1 MGNRRY
7 SSFGMVKVCKDTIL
21 SGKFRRGFFMLLV
34 ECRNLKKS
42 YGDRLILDIENL
54 CIYDQDRIGIVGVNG
69 AGKTTLLNLLSQRT
83 EPDEGWVKL
92 YGKCSYISQ
101 LEPPEEETIKQEMA
115 SKFRVPQIYR
125 ESMSGGEKTRFKLAA
140 SLSQNNAIIFAD
152 EPTSNMDIEGIQLV
166 ENSLAEFSG
175 ALVLISHDRDLL
187 DSLCNKIIE
196 IEGGK
201 IKTYSG
207 NYSEFVKQKT
217 EERELA
223 QFEYEQY
230 VKEKKRLEKVI
241 ISTREKVKSMRKTPR
256 RMGNSEARL
265 HKMGNQKAKANLE
278 RAIKNVEA
286 RIRHLEV
293 KEKPPKIEKIK
304 LDIGDVQKIY
314 SKVVIEGKGLNKSF
328 GEKVIFK
335 DAQFYIENGAKVGL
349 IGPNGCGKTTLLK
362 MILNQESPIKIAPN
376 VRIGYFSQELS
387 ILEENKSILDNV
399 MAESVYGESFVR
411 ILLARL
417 LFKGDSVYKKVRV
430 LSGGERVKASFAK
443 IICSDFNLLIL
454 DEPTNYLDLNSL
466 EVVEEVLREY
476 EHTLLFVS
484 HDRRFI
490 NSVANQIMI
499 IEDYKL
505 KTFKGSYEEYMASRT
520 EVRDRKKE
528 QIEEEILL
536 LETRLTEVIS
546 KISMSSRKDDLE
558 LLEAEYRDILG
569 QIRSLKNLLE

>member
-1 MGNRRY
+1 
-7 SSFGMVKVCKDTIL
+7 
-21 SGKFRRGFFMLLV
+21 MLLV
-34 ECRNLKKS
+34 ECRNIKKS

-69 AGKTTLLNLLSQRT
+69 AGKTTLLNLLSKKI

-92 YGKCSYISQ
+92 YGECSYISQ
-101 LEPPEEETIKQEMA
+101 LEPPEEETIRQEMA
-115 SKFRVPQIYR
+115 SKFKVPQIYR

-140 SLSQNNAIIFAD
+140 GLSQNNAIIFAD

-166 ENSLAEFSG
+166 ENALAEFSG

-187 DSLCNKIIE
+187 DSLCTKIIE

-207 NYSEFVKQKT
+207 NYSEYIKQKT

-230 VKEKKRLEKVI
+230 VKEKKRLERAI

-265 HKMGNQKAKANLE
+265 HKMGNQKAKANLN
-278 RAIKNVEA
+278 RAIKNMEA
-286 RIRHLEV
+286 RIQHLEV
-293 KEKPPKIEKIK
+293 KEKPSKIEKIK
-304 LDIGDVQKIY
+304 LDIGDVQNLY
-314 SKVVIEGKGLNKSF
+314 NKVVIEGKGLNKSF

-362 MILNQESPIKIAPN
+362 MILNQEPPIKIATN

-387 ILEENKSILDNV
+387 ILEENKSILENV
-399 MAESVYGESFVR
+399 MAESVYEESFVR

-417 LFKGDSVYKKVRV
+417 LFKGDSVYKKVGV

-484 HDRRFI
+484 HDRHFI
-490 NSVANQIMI
+490 HSVANQIMI

-505 KTFKGSYEEYMASRT
+505 KTFKGSYEEYMASRA
-520 EVRDRKKE
+520 EHRDRKKE
-528 QIEEEILL
+528 EIEEEILR

-546 KISMSSRKDDLE
+546 KISMSSKKDDPE
-558 LLEAEYRDILG
+558 RLEAEYLDILG
-569 QIRSLKNLLE
+569 KIRRLKNLKC

>member
-1 MGNRRY
+1 
-7 SSFGMVKVCKDTIL
+7 MVWLKSVRIL
-21 SGKFRRGFFMLLV
+21 SSPVDIGGVFILLV

-54 CIYDQDRIGIVGVNG
+54 CVYDQDRIGIVGVNG
-69 AGKTTLLNLLSQRT
+69 AGKTTLLNLLSQRI

-92 YGKCSYISQ
+92 YGKCSCISQ
-101 LEPPEEETIKQEMA
+101 LEPPEEEAIQQEIA
-115 SKFRVPQIYR
+115 SKFKVPQIYHT
-125 ESMSGGEKTRFKLAA
+125 SMSGGEKTRFKLAA
-140 SLSQNNAIIFAD
+140 GLSQNNTIIFAD

-166 ENSLAEFSG
+166 ENSFAKFSG

-187 DSLCNKIIE
+187 DSLCTKIIE
-196 IEGGK
+196 IEEGK
-201 IKTYSG
+201 IKIYSG
-207 NYSEFVKQKT
+207 NYSEYIKQKT
-217 EERELA
+217 GERELA

-230 VKEKKRLEKVI
+230 VKEKKRLERVI

-265 HKMGNQKAKANLE
+265 HKMGSQKAKANLD
-278 RAIKNVEA
+278 RTVKNVES
-286 RIRHLEV
+286 RIQHLEV
-293 KEKPPKIEKIK
+293 KEKPSKIEKIK
-304 LDIGDVQKIY
+304 LDIGDVQKLY
-314 SKVVIEGKGLNKSF
+314 NKVIIEGKELNKSF

-335 DAQFYIENGAKVGL
+335 NAQFHLEKGVKAGL

-362 MILNQESPIKIAPN
+362 MILNQEPPIKIAPN

-387 ILEENKSILDNV
+387 ILEENMSILDNV

-417 LFKGDSVYKKVRV
+417 LFKGDSVYKKVRI
-430 LSGGERVKASFAK
+430 LSGGERVKVSFAK

-466 EVVEEVLREY
+466 EVVEEVLGEY
-476 EHTLLFVS
+476 EHSLLFVS

-490 NSVANQIMI
+490 NSVANQIMT
-499 IEDYKL
+499 IEDHKI

-520 EVRDRKKE
+520 KVRDREKE

-546 KISMSSRKDDLE
+546 KISMPSKKDDPE
-558 LLEAEYRDILG
+558 LLEAEYREILG
-569 QIRSLKNLLE
+569 QIRRLKNLLE

>member
-1 MGNRRY
+1 
-7 SSFGMVKVCKDTIL
+7 
-21 SGKFRRGFFMLLV
+21 MLLV
-34 ECRNLKKS
+34 ECKNLKKS
-42 YGDRLILDIENL
+42 YGDRLNRLILDIENL
-54 CIYDQDRIGIVGVNG
+54 CIYDEDRIGIVGVNG
-69 AGKTTLLNLLSQRT
+69 AGKTTLLKLLSQRI
-83 EPDEGWVKL
+83 EPDEGWIKL

-101 LEPPEEETIKQEMA
+101 IDPPEKETIQPEMA
-115 SKFRVPQIYR
+115 SKFKVPQTYR
-125 ESMSGGEKTRFKLAA
+125 ESMSGGEKTRFKLAVG
-140 SLSQNNAIIFAD
+140 LSSNNAIIFAD
-152 EPTSNMDIEGIQLV
+152 EPTSNMDIEGIQLI
-166 ENSLAEFSG
+166 ENSLSGFSG

-207 NYSEFVKQKT
+207 NYSEYIKQKT
-217 EERELA
+217 EEREFA

-230 VKEKKRLEKVI
+230 IKEKKRLERVI
-241 ISTREKVKSMRKTPR
+241 ISTREKVKSMRKTPK

-265 HKMGNQKAKANLE
+265 HKMGNQKAKANLD
-278 RAIKNVEA
+278 RAIKNVET
-286 RIRHLEV
+286 RIKHLEV

-304 LDIGDVQKIY
+304 LDIEDVQKIY
-314 SKVVIEGKGLNKSF
+314 SKVIIEGNGLNKSF

-335 DAQFYIENGAKVGL
+335 DAQFQLENGAKVGL

-387 ILEENKSILDNV
+387 ILEENKSILENV
-399 MAESVYGESFVR
+399 MAESVYEESFVR

-417 LFKGDSVYKKVRV
+417 LFKGDSVYKNVGV
-430 LSGGERVKASFAK
+430 LSGGERVKVSFAK

-499 IEDYKL
+499 IEDHRL
-505 KTFKGSYEEYMASRT
+505 KTFKGSYEEYMASKA
-520 EVRDRKKE
+520 EVRDREKE
-528 QIEEEILL
+528 QIGKEILL

-546 KISMSSRKDDLE
+546 KISMPSKKDDPE
-558 LLEAEYRDILG
+558 LLDIEYREILG
-569 QIRSLKNLLE
+569 QIRRLKNLLE

>member
-1 MGNRRY
+1 M
-7 SSFGMVKVCKDTIL
+7 
-21 SGKFRRGFFMLLV
+21 
-34 ECRNLKKS
+34 
-42 YGDRLILDIENL
+42 
-54 CIYDQDRIGIVGVNG
+54 
-69 AGKTTLLNLLSQRT
+69 
-83 EPDEGWVKL
+83 
-92 YGKCSYISQ
+92 
-101 LEPPEEETIKQEMA
+101 
-115 SKFRVPQIYR
+115 
-125 ESMSGGEKTRFKLAA
+125 
-140 SLSQNNAIIFAD
+140 
-152 EPTSNMDIEGIQLV
+152 
-166 ENSLAEFSG
+166 
-175 ALVLISHDRDLL
+175 
-187 DSLCNKIIE
+187 
-196 IEGGK
+196 
-201 IKTYSG
+201 
-207 NYSEFVKQKT
+207 
-217 EERELA
+217 
-223 QFEYEQY
+223 
-230 VKEKKRLEKVI
+230 
-241 ISTREKVKSMRKTPR
+241 
-256 RMGNSEARL
+256 
-265 HKMGNQKAKANLE
+265 
-278 RAIKNVEA
+278 EA
-286 RIRHLEV
+286 RIQHLEI
-293 KEKPPKIEKIK
+293 KEKPQKIEKIK
-304 LDIGDVQKIY
+304 LDIGDVQKLY

-328 GEKVIFK
+328 GGKVIFK
-335 DAQFYIENGAKVGL
+335 DAQFYLENGAKAGL

-362 MILNQESPIKIAPN
+362 MILNQEPAIKIAPN

-387 ILEENKSILDNV
+387 ILDENKSILDNV

-558 LLEAEYRDILG
+558 LLEVEYRETLR
-569 QIRSLKNLLE
+569 QIRRLKNLLE

>member
-1 MGNRRY
+1 
-7 SSFGMVKVCKDTIL
+7 
-21 SGKFRRGFFMLLV
+21 MLLV
-34 ECRNLKKS
+34 ECKNLKKS
-42 YGDRLILDIENL
+42 YGDRLNRLILDIENL
-54 CIYDQDRIGIVGVNG
+54 CIYDEDRIGIVGVNG
-69 AGKTTLLNLLSQRT
+69 AGKTTLLKLLSQRI
-83 EPDEGWVKL
+83 EPDEGWIKL

-101 LEPPEEETIKQEMA
+101 IDPPEKETIQPEMA
-115 SKFRVPQIYR
+115 SKFKVPQTYR
-125 ESMSGGEKTRFKLAA
+125 ESMSGGEKTRFKLAVG
-140 SLSQNNAIIFAD
+140 LSSNNAIIFAD
-152 EPTSNMDIEGIQLV
+152 EPTSNMDIEGIQLI
-166 ENSLAEFSG
+166 ENSLSGFSG

-207 NYSEFVKQKT
+207 NYSEYIKQKT

-230 VKEKKRLEKVI
+230 VKEKKRLERVI

-265 HKMGNQKAKANLE
+265 HKMGNQKAKANLD
-278 RAIKNVEA
+278 RAIKNVET
-286 RIRHLEV
+286 RIKHLEV

-304 LDIGDVQKIY
+304 LDIEDVQKIY
-314 SKVVIEGKGLNKSF
+314 SKVIIEGNGINKSF

-335 DAQFYIENGAKVGL
+335 DAQFQLENGAKVGL

-362 MILNQESPIKIAPN
+362 MVLNQESPIKIAPN

-387 ILEENKSILDNV
+387 ILEENKSILENV
-399 MAESVYGESFVR
+399 MAESVYEESFVR

-417 LFKGDSVYKKVRV
+417 LFKGDSVYKNVGV
-430 LSGGERVKASFAK
+430 LSGGERVKVSFAK

-499 IEDYKL
+499 IEDHRL
-505 KTFKGSYEEYMASRT
+505 KTFKGSYEEYMASKA
-520 EVRDRKKE
+520 EVRDREKE
-528 QIEEEILL
+528 QIGKEILL

-546 KISMSSRKDDLE
+546 KISMPSKKDDPE
-558 LLEAEYRDILG
+558 LLDIEYREILG
-569 QIRSLKNLLE
+569 QIRRLKNLLE

>member
-1 MGNRRY
+1 M
-7 SSFGMVKVCKDTIL
+7 
-21 SGKFRRGFFMLLV
+21 
-34 ECRNLKKS
+34 
-42 YGDRLILDIENL
+42 
-54 CIYDQDRIGIVGVNG
+54 GVNG
-69 AGKTTLLNLLSQRT
+69 AGKTTLLNLLSQRI

-92 YGKCSYISQ
+92 YGKCSCISQ
-101 LEPPEEETIKQEMA
+101 LEPPEEEAIQQEIA
-115 SKFRVPQIYR
+115 SKFKVPQIYHT
-125 ESMSGGEKTRFKLAA
+125 SMSGGEKTRFKLAA
-140 SLSQNNAIIFAD
+140 GLSQNNTIIFAD

-166 ENSLAEFSG
+166 ENSFAKFSG

-187 DSLCNKIIE
+187 DNLCNKIIE
-196 IEGGK
+196 IERGK
-201 IKTYSG
+201 IKVYSG
-207 NYSEFVKQKT
+207 NYSGYIKQKT
-217 EERELA
+217 EARELA

-230 VKEKKRLEKVI
+230 VKEKRRLERVI
-241 ISTREKVKSMRKTPR
+241 ISTREQAKSMRKTPR

-286 RIRHLEV
+286 RIQHLEI
-293 KEKPPKIEKIK
+293 KEKPQKIEKIK
-304 LDIGDVQKIY
+304 LDIGDVQKLY

-328 GEKVIFK
+328 GGKVIFK
-335 DAQFYIENGAKVGL
+335 DAQFYLENGAKAGL

-362 MILNQESPIKIAPN
+362 MILNQEPAIKIAPN

-387 ILEENKSILDNV
+387 ILDENKSILDNV
-399 MAESVYGESFVR
+399 MAESIYEESFVR

-466 EVVEEVLREY
+466 EVMEEVLREY
-476 EHTLLFVS
+476 EHTLLFAS

-499 IEDYKL
+499 IEDHKL
-505 KTFKGSYEEYMASRT
+505 KTFKGSYEEYMAGRT
-520 EVRDRKKE
+520 EVRDRNKG

-546 KISMSSRKDDLE
+546 KISIPSKKDDPE
-558 LLEAEYRDILG
+558 LLEVEYREILER
-569 QIRSLKNLLE
+569 IRRLKSLFG

>member
-1 MGNRRY
+1 
-7 SSFGMVKVCKDTIL
+7 
-21 SGKFRRGFFMLLV
+21 MLLV
-34 ECRNLKKS
+34 ECKNLKKS

-54 CIYDQDRIGIVGVNG
+54 CIYDEDRIGIVGVNG
-69 AGKTTLLNLLSQRT
+69 AGKTTLLKLLSQRI
-83 EPDEGWVKL
+83 EPDEGWIKL

-101 LEPPEEETIKQEMA
+101 IDPPEKETIQPEMA
-115 SKFRVPQIYR
+115 SKFKVPQTYR
-125 ESMSGGEKTRFKLAA
+125 ESMSGGEKTRFKLAVG
-140 SLSQNNAIIFAD
+140 LSSNNAIIFAD
-152 EPTSNMDIEGIQLV
+152 EPTSNMDIEGIQLI
-166 ENSLAEFSG
+166 ENSLSGFSG

-207 NYSEFVKQKT
+207 NYSEYIKQKT
-217 EERELA
+217 EERERA

-230 VKEKKRLEKVI
+230 VKEKKRLERVM

-278 RAIKNVEA
+278 RAVKNVET
-286 RIRHLEV
+286 RIQHLEV
-293 KEKPPKIEKIK
+293 KEKPTKIEKIK
-304 LDIGDVQKIY
+304 LDIEDVQKIY
-314 SKVVIEGKGLNKSF
+314 SKVIIEVNRLNKSF

-335 DAQFYIENGAKVGL
+335 DAQFHLENGAKAGL

-362 MILNQESPIKIAPN
+362 MILNQEPQIKIAPT
-376 VRIGYFSQELS
+376 VKIGYFSQELS
-387 ILEENKSILDNV
+387 ILEENKSILENV
-399 MAESVYGESFVR
+399 MAESVYEESFVR

-417 LFKGDSVYKKVRV
+417 LFKGDSVYKKVGV

-476 EHTLLFVS
+476 KHTLLFVS

-490 NSVANQIMI
+490 NSVADQIMI
-499 IEDYKL
+499 IEDHKI
-505 KTFKGSYEEYMASRT
+505 KTFKGSYEEYMAGRT
-520 EVRDRKKE
+520 KVRGREKE

-546 KISMSSRKDDLE
+546 KISMPSKKDDPE
-558 LLEAEYRDILG
+558 LLEKEYREILG
-569 QIRSLKNLLE
+569 QIRRLKNLLESLSPHIINN

>member
-1 MGNRRY
+1 
-7 SSFGMVKVCKDTIL
+7 
-21 SGKFRRGFFMLLV
+21 MLLV

-54 CIYDQDRIGIVGVNG
+54 RIYDQDRIGIVGVNG
-69 AGKTTLLNLLSQRT
+69 AGKTTLLNLLSQRI

-92 YGKCSYISQ
+92 YGKCSCISQ
-101 LEPPEEETIKQEMA
+101 LEPPEEETIQQEMA
-115 SKFRVPQIYR
+115 SKFKVPPIYR
-125 ESMSGGEKTRFKLAA
+125 ESMSGGEKTRFKLAT
-140 SLSQNNAIIFAD
+140 SLSKNNAIIFAD

-166 ENSLAEFSG
+166 EDSLAEFSG

-187 DSLCNKIIE
+187 DSLCSKIIE
-196 IEGGK
+196 IEDGK
-201 IKTYSG
+201 IKSYSG
-207 NYSEFVKQKT
+207 NYSEYIKQKT
-217 EERELA
+217 KERERA
-223 QFEYEQY
+223 QFEYEEY
-230 VKEKKRLEKVI
+230 VKEKKRLERVI

-265 HKMGNQKAKANLE
+265 HKMGNQKAKANLD
-278 RAIKNVEA
+278 RAIKNMEA
-286 RIRHLEV
+286 RIQHLEV
-293 KEKPPKIEKIK
+293 KEKPKKIEKIK

-314 SKVVIEGKGLNKSF
+314 SKVIIEGKGLNKSF

-335 DAQFYIENGAKVGL
+335 DAQFYLENGAKVAL

-399 MAESVYGESFVR
+399 MSESVYEESFAR

-417 LFKGDSVYKKVRV
+417 LFKGDSVYKKVGI

-476 EHTLLFVS
+476 QHTLLFVS

-490 NSVANQIMI
+490 NSVASQLMI
-499 IEDYKL
+499 IEDHKL

-528 QIEEEILL
+528 QIKEEILR
-536 LETRLTEVIS
+536 LETRLTELIS
-546 KISMSSRKDDLE
+546 KISMPSRKDDLE
-558 LLEAEYRDILG
+558 LLDVEYRETLR
-569 QIRSLKNLLE
+569 QIRRLKNLLE

>member
-1 MGNRRY
+1 
-7 SSFGMVKVCKDTIL
+7 
-21 SGKFRRGFFMLLV
+21 MLLV
-34 ECRNLKKS
+34 ECKNLKKS
-42 YGDRLILDIENL
+42 YGDRLNRLILDIENL
-54 CIYDQDRIGIVGVNG
+54 CIYDEDRIGIVGVNG
-69 AGKTTLLNLLSQRT
+69 AGKTTLLKLLSQRI
-83 EPDEGWVKL
+83 EPDEGWIKL

-101 LEPPEEETIKQEMA
+101 IDPPEKETIQPEMA
-115 SKFRVPQIYR
+115 SKFKVPQTYR
-125 ESMSGGEKTRFKLAA
+125 ESMSGGEKTRFKLAVG
-140 SLSQNNAIIFAD
+140 LSSNNAIIFAD
-152 EPTSNMDIEGIQLV
+152 EPTSNMDIEGIQLI
-166 ENSLAEFSG
+166 ENSLSGFSG

-207 NYSEFVKQKT
+207 NYSEYIKQKT
-217 EERELA
+217 EERERA

-230 VKEKKRLEKVI
+230 VKEKKRLERVM

-278 RAIKNVEA
+278 RAVKNVET
-286 RIRHLEV
+286 RIQHLEV
-293 KEKPPKIEKIK
+293 KEKPTKIEKIK
-304 LDIGDVQKIY
+304 LDIEDVQKIY
-314 SKVVIEGKGLNKSF
+314 SKVIIEVNRLNKSF

-335 DAQFYIENGAKVGL
+335 DAQFHLENGAKAGL

-362 MILNQESPIKIAPN
+362 MILNQEPQIKIAPT
-376 VRIGYFSQELS
+376 VKIGYFSQELS
-387 ILEENKSILDNV
+387 ILEENKSILENV
-399 MAESVYGESFVR
+399 MAESVYEESFVR

-417 LFKGDSVYKKVRV
+417 LFKGDSVYKKVGV

-476 EHTLLFVS
+476 KHTLLFVS

-490 NSVANQIMI
+490 NSVADQIMI
-499 IEDYKL
+499 IEDHKI
-505 KTFKGSYEEYMASRT
+505 KTFKGSYEEYMAGRT
-520 EVRDRKKE
+520 KVRGREKE

-546 KISMSSRKDDLE
+546 KISMPSKKDDPE
-558 LLEAEYRDILG
+558 LLEKEYREILG
-569 QIRSLKNLLE
+569 QIRRLKNLLESLSPHIINN

>member
-1 MGNRRY
+1 
-7 SSFGMVKVCKDTIL
+7 
-21 SGKFRRGFFMLLV
+21 MLLV

-54 CIYDQDRIGIVGVNG
+54 CIYDQDRIGVVGVNG
-69 AGKTTLLNLLSQRT
+69 AGKTTLLNLLSQRI

-92 YGKCSYISQ
+92 YGKCSFISQ
-101 LEPPEEETIKQEMA
+101 LETPEEETIQPEMA
-115 SKFRVPQIYR
+115 SKFKVPQTYR
-125 ESMSGGEKTRFKLAA
+125 ESMSGGEKTRFKLAV

-166 ENSLAEFSG
+166 ENAFAGFSG

-187 DSLCNKIIE
+187 DSLCTKIIE
-196 IEGGK
+196 IEEGK

-207 NYSEFVKQKT
+207 NYSEFIKQKT

-230 VKEKKRLEKVI
+230 VKEKKRLERVI
-241 ISTREKVKSMRKTPR
+241 ISAREKVKSMRKTPR

-265 HKMGNQKAKANLE
+265 HKMGNQKAKANLD

-286 RIRHLEV
+286 RIQHLEV

-314 SKVVIEGKGLNKSF
+314 SKVIIEGKDLNKSF

-335 DAQFYIENGAKVGL
+335 DAQFHLENGAKVGL

-362 MILNQESPIKIAPN
+362 MILNQEPPIRIAPN

-399 MAESVYGESFVR
+399 MAESIYKESFVR

-417 LFKGDSVYKKVRV
+417 LFKGDSVYKKVRI

-476 EHTLLFVS
+476 EHSLLFVS

-490 NSVANQIMI
+490 NSVANQIMT
-499 IEDYKL
+499 IEDHKL
-505 KTFKGSYEEYMASRT
+505 KTFKGSFEEYMASRT
-520 EVRDRKKE
+520 EVRDREKE

-546 KISMSSRKDDLE
+546 KISLPSQKDDPE
-558 LLEAEYRDILG
+558 LLELEYREILG
-569 QIRSLKNLLE
+569 QIRHLKNLLE

>member
-1 MGNRRY
+1 
-7 SSFGMVKVCKDTIL
+7 
-21 SGKFRRGFFMLLV
+21 MLLV

-69 AGKTTLLNLLSQRT
+69 AGKTTLLNLLTRRI

-101 LEPPEEETIKQEMA
+101 LEPPEEEIIQQEMA
-115 SKFRVPQIYR
+115 SKFKVPQTYR

-187 DSLCNKIIE
+187 DSLCTKIIE
-196 IEGGK
+196 IEGEK

-207 NYSEFVKQKT
+207 NYSDYIKQKT

-230 VKEKKRLEKVI
+230 VKEKKRLERVI

-265 HKMGNQKAKANLE
+265 HKMGNQKAKANLD

-286 RIRHLEV
+286 RIQHLEV
-293 KEKPPKIEKIK
+293 KEKPSEIEKIK
-304 LDIGDVQKIY
+304 LDIGDVQKIH

-335 DAQFYIENGAKVGL
+335 DAHFYLENGAKVGL

-362 MILNQESPIKIAPN
+362 MILNQEPPIKIAPN

-399 MAESVYGESFVR
+399 MAESIYEESFVR

-417 LFKGDSVYKKVRV
+417 LFKGDSVYKKVRI

-443 IICSDFNLLIL
+443 IICSGFNLLIL

-476 EHTLLFVS
+476 EHSLLFVS

-490 NSVANQIMI
+490 NSVANQIMT
-499 IEDYKL
+499 IEDHKI

-520 EVRDRKKE
+520 EVKDREKE

-546 KISMSSRKDDLE
+546 KISMPSKKDDPE
-558 LLEAEYRDILG
+558 LLEVEYREILG
-569 QIRSLKNLLE
+569 QIRRLKNLLE

>member
-1 MGNRRY
+1 
-7 SSFGMVKVCKDTIL
+7 
-21 SGKFRRGFFMLLV
+21 MLLV

-69 AGKTTLLNLLSQRT
+69 AGKTTLLNLLSQRI

-92 YGKCSYISQ
+92 FGKCSYISQ
-101 LEPPEEETIKQEMA
+101 LEPPEEKTIQQEMA
-115 SKFRVPQIYR
+115 SKFKVPQIYR
-125 ESMSGGEKTRFKLAA
+125 ESMSGGEKSRFKLAA
-140 SLSQNNAIIFAD
+140 SLSHNNAIIFAD

-166 ENSLAEFSG
+166 ESSLAKFSG

-187 DSLCNKIIE
+187 DRLCNKIIE

-207 NYSEFVKQKT
+207 NYSEYVKQKT
-217 EERELA
+217 AERELA

-230 VKEKKRLEKVI
+230 IKEKKRLERVI

-314 SKVVIEGKGLNKSF
+314 SKVIIEGNGLNKSF

-335 DAQFYIENGAKVGL
+335 DAQFQLENGAKVGL
-349 IGPNGCGKTTLLK
+349 IGPNGCGKTTLLR
-362 MILNQESPIKIAPN
+362 MIMNQEPPIKIAPN

-387 ILEENKSILDNV
+387 ILEDNKSILDNV
-399 MAESVYGESFVR
+399 MAESVYEESFVR

-505 KTFKGSYEEYMASRT
+505 KTFKGSYEEYMASRI

-558 LLEAEYRDILG
+558 LLEVEYRETLR
-569 QIRSLKNLLE
+569 QIRRLKNLLE

>member
-1 MGNRRY
+1 M
-7 SSFGMVKVCKDTIL
+7 
-21 SGKFRRGFFMLLV
+21 
-34 ECRNLKKS
+34 
-42 YGDRLILDIENL
+42 DIENL

-69 AGKTTLLNLLSQRT
+69 AGKTTLLNLLSQRI

-101 LEPPEEETIKQEMA
+101 LEPPEEKTIQQEMA
-115 SKFRVPQIYR
+115 SKFKVPQIYR
-125 ESMSGGEKTRFKLAA
+125 ESMSGGEKSRFKLAA
-140 SLSQNNAIIFAD
+140 SLSHNNAIIFAD

-166 ENSLAEFSG
+166 ESSLAKFSG

-187 DSLCNKIIE
+187 DRLCNKIIE

-207 NYSEFVKQKT
+207 NYSEYVKQKT
-217 EERELA
+217 AERELA

-230 VKEKKRLEKVI
+230 IKEKKRLERVI

-314 SKVVIEGKGLNKSF
+314 SKVIIEGNGLNKSF

-335 DAQFYIENGAKVGL
+335 DAQFQLENGAKVGL
-349 IGPNGCGKTTLLK
+349 IGPNGCGKTTLLR
-362 MILNQESPIKIAPN
+362 MIMNQEPPIKIAPN

-387 ILEENKSILDNV
+387 ILEDNKSILDNV
-399 MAESVYGESFVR
+399 MAESVYEESFVR

-505 KTFKGSYEEYMASRT
+505 KTFKGSYEEYMASRI

-558 LLEAEYRDILG
+558 LLEVEYRETLR
-569 QIRSLKNLLE
+569 QIRRLKNLLE

>member
-1 MGNRRY
+1 
-7 SSFGMVKVCKDTIL
+7 
-21 SGKFRRGFFMLLV
+21 MLLV
-34 ECRNLKKS
+34 ECKNLKKS

-54 CIYDQDRIGIVGVNG
+54 CIYDEDRIGIVGVNG
-69 AGKTTLLNLLSQRT
+69 AGKTTLLKLLSQRI
-83 EPDEGWVKL
+83 EPDEGWIKL

-101 LEPPEEETIKQEMA
+101 IDPPEKETIQPEMA
-115 SKFRVPQIYR
+115 SKFKVPQTYR
-125 ESMSGGEKTRFKLAA
+125 ESMSGGEKTRFKLAVG
-140 SLSQNNAIIFAD
+140 LSSNNAIIFAD
-152 EPTSNMDIEGIQLV
+152 EPTSNMDIEGIQLI
-166 ENSLAEFSG
+166 ENSLSGFSG

-207 NYSEFVKQKT
+207 NYSEYIKQKT
-217 EERELA
+217 EERERA

-230 VKEKKRLEKVI
+230 VKEKKRLERVM

-278 RAIKNVEA
+278 RAVKNVET
-286 RIRHLEV
+286 RIQHLEV
-293 KEKPPKIEKIK
+293 KEKPTKIEKIK
-304 LDIGDVQKIY
+304 LDIEDVQKIY
-314 SKVVIEGKGLNKSF
+314 SKVIIELNRLNKSF

-335 DAQFYIENGAKVGL
+335 DAQFHLENGAKAGL

-362 MILNQESPIKIAPN
+362 MILNQEPQIKIAPT
-376 VRIGYFSQELS
+376 VKIGYFSQELS
-387 ILEENKSILDNV
+387 ILEENKSILENV
-399 MAESVYGESFVR
+399 MAESVYEESFVR

-417 LFKGDSVYKKVRV
+417 LFKGDSVYKKVGV

-476 EHTLLFVS
+476 KHTLLFVS

-490 NSVANQIMI
+490 NSVADQIMI
-499 IEDYKL
+499 IEDHKI
-505 KTFKGSYEEYMASRT
+505 KTFKGSYEEYMAGRT
-520 EVRDRKKE
+520 KVRGREKE

-546 KISMSSRKDDLE
+546 KISMPSKKDDPE
-558 LLEAEYRDILG
+558 LLEKEYREILG
-569 QIRSLKNLLE
+569 QIRRLKNLLESLSPHIINN

>member
-1 MGNRRY
+1 
-7 SSFGMVKVCKDTIL
+7 
-21 SGKFRRGFFMLLV
+21 LL
-34 ECRNLKKS
+34 
-42 YGDRLILDIENL
+42 DRL
-54 CIYDQDRIGIVGVNG
+54 C
-69 AGKTTLLNLLSQRT
+69 T
-83 EPDEGWVKL
+83 
-92 YGKCSYISQ
+92 
-101 LEPPEEETIKQEMA
+101 
-115 SKFRVPQIYR
+115 
-125 ESMSGGEKTRFKLAA
+125 
-140 SLSQNNAIIFAD
+140 
-152 EPTSNMDIEGIQLV
+152 
-166 ENSLAEFSG
+166 
-175 ALVLISHDRDLL
+175 
-187 DSLCNKIIE
+187 KIIE
-196 IEGGK
+196 IEEGK

-207 NYSEFVKQKT
+207 NYSEYIKQKT
-217 EERELA
+217 EERERA

-230 VKEKKRLEKVI
+230 VKEKKRLERII

-265 HKMGNQKAKANLE
+265 HKMGNQKAKANLD

-286 RIRHLEV
+286 RIQHLEV
-293 KEKPPKIEKIK
+293 KEKPTKIEKIK

-314 SKVVIEGKGLNKSF
+314 SKVITEGKALNKSF

-335 DAQFYIENGAKVGL
+335 DAQFHLENGAKVGL

-362 MILNQESPIKIAPN
+362 MILNQEPPIKIAPN

-399 MAESVYGESFVR
+399 MAESVYDESFVR

-417 LFKGDSVYKKVRV
+417 LFKGDSVFKKVRI

-443 IICSDFNLLIL
+443 IICSGFNLLIL

-476 EHTLLFVS
+476 EHSLLFVS

-490 NSVANQIMI
+490 NSVANQIMT
-499 IEDYKL
+499 IEDHKI

-520 EVRDRKKE
+520 EVIDREKE

-546 KISMSSRKDDLE
+546 KISMPSKKDDPKLLEVEYRE
-558 LLEAEYRDILG
+558 LLER
-569 QIRSLKNLLE
+569 IRHLKNFLK

>member
-1 MGNRRY
+1 MGNRRF
-7 SSFGMVKVCKDTIL
+7 SFLVWLRPAGIL
-21 SGKFRRGFFMLLV
+21 SSPVGLGGVFILLI

-42 YGDRLILDIENL
+42 YENRLILDIENL
-54 CIYDQDRIGIVGVNG
+54 CIYDQDRVGIVGVNG
-69 AGKTTLLNLLSQRT
+69 AGKTTLLNLLSQRI

-101 LEPPEEETIKQEMA
+101 LEPPEEKTITQELA
-115 SKFRVPQIYR
+115 SKFNVHHTYR
-125 ESMSGGEKTRFKLAA
+125 ESMSGGEKSRFKLAV
-140 SLSQNNAIIFAD
+140 SLSKNNAVIFAD

-166 ENSLAEFSG
+166 ENALSKFSG

-187 DSLCNKIIE
+187 DNLCTKIIE
-196 IEGGK
+196 IEEGR

-207 NYSEFVKQKT
+207 NYSEYIKQKT
-217 EERELA
+217 VERELA

-230 VKEKKRLEKVI
+230 VKEKKRLERAI
-241 ISTREKVKSMRKTPR
+241 ISTREKAKSMRKTPR

-265 HKMGNQKAKANLE
+265 HKMGNQKAKANLD
-278 RAIKNVEA
+278 RAIKNMEA
-286 RIRHLEV
+286 RIQHLEV
-293 KEKPPKIEKIK
+293 KKQPKEVEKIK

-314 SKVVIEGKGLNKSF
+314 SKVIIEGNGIYKSF

-335 DAQFYIENGAKVGL
+335 DAQFHLENGAKAAL

-362 MILNQESPIKIAPN
+362 MILNQEPPIKIAPN
-376 VRIGYFSQELS
+376 VKIGYFSQELS
-387 ILEENKSILDNV
+387 ILEEDKSILDNV
-399 MAESVYGESFVR
+399 MAESVYMESFVR
-411 ILLARL
+411 ILLSRL
-417 LFKGDSVYKKVRV
+417 LFKGDSVHKKVRV

-499 IEDYKL
+499 IEDHKL
-505 KTFKGSYEEYMASRT
+505 KTFKSNYEEYMAGRT

-546 KISMSSRKDDLE
+546 KISMPSKKDDPE
-558 LLEAEYRDILG
+558 LLDAEYHEILK
-569 QIRSLKNLLE
+569 QIRRLKNLL

>member
-1 MGNRRY
+1 
-7 SSFGMVKVCKDTIL
+7 
-21 SGKFRRGFFMLLV
+21 MLLV

-54 CIYDQDRIGIVGVNG
+54 RIYDQDRIGIVGVNG
-69 AGKTTLLNLLSQRT
+69 AGKTTLLNLLSQRI

-92 YGKCSYISQ
+92 YGKCSCISQ
-101 LEPPEEETIKQEMA
+101 LEPPEEETIQQEMA
-115 SKFRVPQIYR
+115 SKFKVPPIYR
-125 ESMSGGEKTRFKLAA
+125 ESMSGGEKTRFKLAT
-140 SLSQNNAIIFAD
+140 SLSKNNAIIFAD

-166 ENSLAEFSG
+166 EDSLAEFSG

-187 DSLCNKIIE
+187 DSLCSKIIE
-196 IEGGK
+196 IEDGK
-201 IKTYSG
+201 IKSYSG
-207 NYSEFVKQKT
+207 NYSEYIKQKT
-217 EERELA
+217 KERERA
-223 QFEYEQY
+223 QFEYEEY
-230 VKEKKRLEKVI
+230 VKEKKRLERVI

-265 HKMGNQKAKANLE
+265 HKMGNQKAKANLD
-278 RAIKNVEA
+278 RAIKNMEA
-286 RIRHLEV
+286 RIQHLEV
-293 KEKPPKIEKIK
+293 KEKPKKIEKIK

-314 SKVVIEGKGLNKSF
+314 SKVIIEGKGLNKSF

-335 DAQFYIENGAKVGL
+335 DAQFYLENGAKVAL

-399 MAESVYGESFVR
+399 MSESVYEESFAR

-417 LFKGDSVYKKVRV
+417 LFKGDSVYKKVGI

-476 EHTLLFVS
+476 QHTLLFVS

-490 NSVANQIMI
+490 NSVASQLMI
-499 IEDYKL
+499 IEDHKL

-528 QIEEEILL
+528 QIKEEILR
-536 LETRLTEVIS
+536 LETRLTELIS
-546 KISMSSRKDDLE
+546 KISMPSKKDDPE
-558 LLEAEYRDILG
+558 LLEVEYRETLR
-569 QIRSLKNLLE
+569 QIRHLKNLLE

>member
-1 MGNRRY
+1 
-7 SSFGMVKVCKDTIL
+7 MVWLKSVRIL
-21 SGKFRRGFFMLLV
+21 SSPVDIGGVFILLV

-54 CIYDQDRIGIVGVNG
+54 CVYDQDRIGIVGVNG
-69 AGKTTLLNLLSQRT
+69 AGKTTLLNLLSQRI

-92 YGKCSYISQ
+92 YGKCSCISQ
-101 LEPPEEETIKQEMA
+101 LEPPEEEAIQQEIA
-115 SKFRVPQIYR
+115 SKFKVPQIYHT
-125 ESMSGGEKTRFKLAA
+125 SMSGGEKTRFKLAA
-140 SLSQNNAIIFAD
+140 GLSQNNTIIFAD

-166 ENSLAEFSG
+166 ENSFAKFSG

-187 DSLCNKIIE
+187 DSLCTKIIE
-196 IEGGK
+196 IEEGK

-207 NYSEFVKQKT
+207 NYSEYIKQKT
-217 EERELA
+217 GERELA

-230 VKEKKRLEKVI
+230 VKEKKRLERVI
-241 ISTREKVKSMRKTPR
+241 ISTREKVKSMRKNPR

-265 HKMGNQKAKANLE
+265 HKMGSQKAKANLD
-278 RAIKNVEA
+278 RTVKNVES
-286 RIRHLEV
+286 RIQHLEV
-293 KEKPPKIEKIK
+293 KEKPSKIEKIK
-304 LDIGDVQKIY
+304 LDIGDVQKLY
-314 SKVVIEGKGLNKSF
+314 NKVIIEGKELNKSF

-335 DAQFYIENGAKVGL
+335 NAQFHLEKGVKAGL

-362 MILNQESPIKIAPN
+362 MILNQEPPIKIAPN

-387 ILEENKSILDNV
+387 ILEENMSILDNV
-399 MAESVYGESFVR
+399 MAESVYEESFVR

-417 LFKGDSVYKKVRV
+417 LFKGDSVYKKVRI
-430 LSGGERVKASFAK
+430 LSGGERVKVSFAK

-466 EVVEEVLREY
+466 EVVEEVLGEY
-476 EHTLLFVS
+476 EHSLLFVS

-490 NSVANQIMI
+490 NSVANQIMT
-499 IEDYKL
+499 IEDHKI

-520 EVRDRKKE
+520 KVRDREKE

-546 KISMSSRKDDLE
+546 RISMPSKKDDPE
-558 LLEAEYRDILG
+558 LLEAEYREILG
-569 QIRSLKNLLE
+569 QIRRLKNLLE

>member
-1 MGNRRY
+1 
-7 SSFGMVKVCKDTIL
+7 
-21 SGKFRRGFFMLLV
+21 MLLV

-69 AGKTTLLNLLSQRT
+69 AGKTTLLNLLSQRI

-92 YGKCSYISQ
+92 FGKCSYISQ
-101 LEPPEEETIKQEMA
+101 LEPPEEKTIQQEMA
-115 SKFRVPQIYR
+115 SKFKVPQIYR
-125 ESMSGGEKTRFKLAA
+125 ESMSGGEKNRFKLAA

-166 ENSLAEFSG
+166 ETSLAEFSG

-187 DSLCNKIIE
+187 DSLCTKIIE

-207 NYSEFVKQKT
+207 NYSEYIKQKT
-217 EERELA
+217 EERKLA
-223 QFEYEQY
+223 QFEYE
-230 VKEKKRLEKVI
+230 
-241 ISTREKVKSMRKTPR
+241 KSMRKTPR

-265 HKMGNQKAKANLE
+265 HKMGNQKAKANLD

-286 RIRHLEV
+286 RIQHLEV

-558 LLEAEYRDILG
+558 LLEVEYRETLR
-569 QIRSLKNLLE
+569 QIRRLKNLLE

>member
-1 MGNRRY
+1 M
-7 SSFGMVKVCKDTIL
+7 
-21 SGKFRRGFFMLLV
+21 LV
-34 ECRNLKKS
+34 ECKNLKKF
-42 YGDRLILDIENL
+42 YGDRLILDIEHL
-54 CIYDQDRIGIVGVNG
+54 CIYDHDRIGVVGVNG
-69 AGKTTLLNLLSQRT
+69 AGKTTLLNLLSQRI

-101 LEPPEEETIKQEMA
+101 LEPPEEKTIRPEMA
-115 SKFRVPQIYR
+115 SLFKVHHTYR

-140 SLSQNNAIIFAD
+140 SLSQNHAILFAD
-152 EPTSNMDIEGIQLV
+152 EPTSNMDLEGIQIV
-166 ENSLAEFSG
+166 ENSLAEYPG
-175 ALVLISHDRDLL
+175 ALVLVSHDRDLL
-187 DSLCNKIIE
+187 DSLCTKIIE

-207 NYSEFVKQKT
+207 NYSEYIKQKN
-217 EERELA
+217 EERKLA

-230 VKEKKRLEKVI
+230 VKEKKRLERAI

-265 HKMGNQKAKANLE
+265 HKMGNQKAKAALD
-278 RAIKNVEA
+278 RAIKNMEK
-286 RIRHLEV
+286 RIQHLEV
-293 KEKPPKIEKIK
+293 KEKPPNIEKIK

-314 SKVVIEGKGLNKSF
+314 SKVIIEGNKLNKRF

-335 DAQFYIENGAKVGL
+335 DARFHLENGAKACL

-362 MILNQESPIKIAPN
+362 MIVNQEPPIKIAPN
-376 VRIGYFSQELS
+376 VKIGYFSQELS
-387 ILEENKSILDNV
+387 ILEEDKSILDNV
-399 MAESVYGESFVR
+399 MAESVYEESVVR

-417 LFKGDSVYKKVRV
+417 LFKGDSVHKKIRV

-466 EVVEEVLREY
+466 EAVEEVLRAY

-490 NSVANQIMI
+490 NAVANQIVI
-499 IEDYKL
+499 IEDHKL
-505 KTFKGSYEEYMASRT
+505 KTFKGSYEEYMA
-520 EVRDRKKE
+520 VRSEASDRKKE

-546 KISMSSRKDDLE
+546 KISMPSQKDDPE
-558 LLEAEYRDILG
+558 LLEAEYREILG
-569 QIRSLKNLLE
+569 QIRRLKNLLE